1 MFWSI
6 WRFIRL
12 RRTGQTAVLLTILL
26 SGQLSAANLTGRVF
40 DSETRTVIR
49 DANIRLLETGQ
60 VTSTSKK
67 GIFEF
72 KRLVDGIYHLIVTHV
87 NYRTSDTITVTLP
100 GSASLD
106 IRIKPTPWVL
116 NEVVVTGTR
125 SPHLLKNVPV
135 QTEVISRRDFQRS
148 GATTVDEALASSI
161 GLTINENLSGQG
173 VTIRGIEGDRVLVLV
188 DGERAVGRVRGSIDL
203 SQLSLSHVEKI
214 EVIKGTGSMLYGSD
228 AMGGV
233 INIIT
238 RKPKYRSIGGN
249 LYADFGTHSS
259 YNPGLELEYG
269 NDDIALNL
277 GARLFATSG
286 FDLDKSTLHTNG
298 QEEIERW
305 NFNGKVRMGLSDKW
319 CLTSSGRIMRENREW
334 IEEEAIPLNGRG
346 DTLVK
351 AWDDDEINRRYEASI
366 RADYLSGDSY
376 HMYLR
381 LYGTY
386 YNHSWNKFDSAGYW
400 VDTSETKDVF
410 WELSYD
416 ANYLLGQTHQVTFG
430 LNYNYMDLESSEL
443 VSDARADQAGAA
455 YLQYEYGFHGFVI
468 LPGIRYEY
476 HNSFGSHLNPSFN
489 LMYRLVESLRLR
501 GFVGYG
507 FRAPSIKQQYF
518 VFDHTAAGYIV
529 YGGNVPLEIGQKKQA
544 LTEDTSINSSISAE
558 FSYGTVGLHRLT
570 YFYNHLDDL
579 IDFGDAIDF
588 LPPYW
593 RGRYVYRNVE
603 TAVTQGIEWE
613 SRLRFSPAVRL
624 SLSYNY
630 LHTKI
635 LASDDPLEIGRKLV
649 NRPDHTLK
657 LVAEGYYEKLGT
669 GATFWGSYQS
679 RKLWR
684 ARSNTGGNEGPPV
697 YAPHRT
703 LLNLNLF
710 KRFSSNTEAFL
721 RFENLLNETDVT
733 FGYWPG
739 FQLFAGLKYGLS
751 LEN

>member
-1 MFWSI
+1 M
-6 WRFIRL
+6 
-12 RRTGQTAVLLTILL
+12 TILL
-26 SGQLSAANLTGRVF
+26 SSQLSAANLTGRVF

-49 DANIRLLETGQ
+49 DANIRILETGQ

-67 GIFEF
+67 GTFEI
-72 KRLVDGIYHLIVTHV
+72 KRLADGVYHLIATHV
-87 NYRTSDTITVTLP
+87 NYETSDTITVTLP
-100 GSASLD
+100 GSAALNIS
-106 IRIKPTPWVL
+106 INPRPWVL

-135 QTEVISRRDFQRS
+135 QTEVITRHDFQRT

-161 GLTINENLSGQG
+161 GITINENLSGQG
-173 VTIRGIEGDRVLVLV
+173 ATIRGIEGDRVLVLV
-188 DGERAVGRVRGSIDL
+188 DGERTVGRVRGSIDL
-203 SQLSLSHVEKI
+203 SQLSLSNVEKI

-238 RKPKYRSIGGN
+238 KKPKYRSLSSN

-259 YNPGLELEYG
+259 YNPGLEFEYG

-277 GARLFATSG
+277 GARLFSTSG

-298 QEEIERW
+298 QEEIDRW
-305 NFNGKVRMGLSDKW
+305 NLNSKVRMSLSDKW
-319 CLTSSGRIMRENREW
+319 SLTSSGRIMRENRKW
-334 IEEEAIPLNGRG
+334 IEEEAIPLNSRG
-346 DTLVK
+346 DTLTK
-351 AWDDDEINRRYEASI
+351 AWDDDEINRRYEASV

-381 LYGTY
+381 LFGTY
-386 YNHSWNKFDSAGYW
+386 YDHSWNKFDSAGYW

-416 ANYLLGQTHQVTFG
+416 ANYLLGQTHQITFG

-455 YLQYEYGFHGFVI
+455 YLQYEYGLDGFVI
-468 LPGIRYEY
+468 LPGVRYEY

-489 LMYRLVESLRLR
+489 LMYRIVESLRLR

-529 YGGNVPLEIGQKKQA
+529 YGGNVPFETGRELQA
-544 LTEDTSINSSISAE
+544 LKEETSINSSISAE

-593 RGRYVYRNVE
+593 RGRYVYRNIE

-613 SRLRFSPAVRL
+613 SQLRFSPAVRL

-635 LASDDPLEIGRKLV
+635 LASDDPSEIGGKLI
-649 NRPDHTLK
+649 NRPDHTFK
-657 LVAEGYYEKLGT
+657 LVADGYYEKLGI
-669 GATFWGSYQS
+669 GASFWGSYQS
-679 RKLWR
+679 RKLWQ

-721 RFENLLNETDVT
+721 RFENLLNETSVT
-733 FGYWPG
+733 YGYWPG

>member
-1 MFWSI
+1 MTV
-6 WRFIRL
+6 L
-12 RRTGQTAVLLTILL
+12 LAVLL
-26 SGQLSAANLTGRVF
+26 SGHLSAANLTGRVS
-40 DSETRTVIR
+40 DSETGTVIR
-49 DANIRLLETGQ
+49 DVNIRILETGQ

-67 GIFEF
+67 GTYEF
-72 KRLVDGIYHLIVTHV
+72 KRLAEGVYHLIATHV
-87 NYRTSDTITVTLP
+87 NYETSDTITVAVP
-100 GSASLD
+100 GGSAPD
-106 IRIKPTPWVL
+106 ISIDPRPWVL

-135 QTEVISRRDFQRS
+135 QTEVITSRDFQRT

-173 VTIRGIEGDRVLVLV
+173 ATIRGIEGDRVLVLV

-203 SQLSLSHVEKI
+203 SQISLSNVEKI
-214 EVIKGTGSMLYGSD
+214 EVIKGSGSMLYGSD

-238 RKPKYRSIGGN
+238 KKPKYRSLSSN
-249 LYADFGTHSS
+249 LYADFGTHTS

-269 NDDIALNL
+269 NDDVALNF
-277 GARLFATSG
+277 GARLFSTGG
-286 FDLDKSTLHTNG
+286 FDLDKSTRHTNG
-298 QEEIERW
+298 QEEIDRW
-305 NFNGKVRMGLSDKW
+305 NFNSKVRMGLSDRW
-319 CLTSSGRIMRENREW
+319 SLTSSGRIMRENRKW
-334 IEEEAIPLNGRG
+334 VVEESIPLNSRG
-346 DTLVK
+346 DTLTK
-351 AWDDDEINRRYEASI
+351 AWDDDEINQRYEASV

-381 LYGTY
+381 LFGTY
-386 YNHSWNKFDSAGYW
+386 YNHTWNKFDTAGIW

-416 ANYLLGQTHQVTFG
+416 ANYLMGETHQITFG
-430 LNYNYMDLESSEL
+430 LNYNYMDLESTEL

-455 YLQYEYGFHGFVI
+455 YLQYEYGFNGIVI
-468 LPGIRYEY
+468 LPGVRYEY

-489 LMYRLVESLRLR
+489 MMYRLVESLRLR

-529 YGGNVPLEIGQKKQA
+529 YGGNVSVENGQELLA
-544 LTEDTSINSSISAE
+544 LKEETSINSSISAE

-593 RGRYVYRNVE
+593 RGRYVYRNIE

-613 SRLRFSPAVRL
+613 SQLRLSPAVRL

-630 LHTKI
+630 LYTRI
-635 LASDDPLEIGRKLV
+635 LASDDPTEIGGKLV
-649 NRPDHTLK
+649 NRPDHTFK
-657 LVAEGYYEKLGT
+657 FVAQSYYKKMGI

-679 RKLWR
+679 RRLWK

-710 KRFSSNTEAFL
+710 KRFSSNTETFL

-733 FGYWPG
+733 YGYWPG
-739 FQLFAGLKYGLS
+739 FQLFAGVKYGLS